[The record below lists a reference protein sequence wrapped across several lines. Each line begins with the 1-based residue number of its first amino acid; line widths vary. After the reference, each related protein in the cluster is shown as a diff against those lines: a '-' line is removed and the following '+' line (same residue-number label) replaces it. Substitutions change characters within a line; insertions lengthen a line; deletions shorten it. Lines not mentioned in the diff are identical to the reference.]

1 MSDESI
7 GIASAVAMASE
18 PRKITASNR
27 VAGAAWQPPAILS
40 RSLPTSL
47 GALSSCLRAVSAG
60 ADSLVATT
68 VRTATAVAA
77 AINPRDEE
85 KEHVSCWTDGQD

>member
-27 VAGAAWQPPAILS
+27 TVAGVAWQPPAILS
-40 RSLPTSL
+40 RSLPSSL

-85 KEHVSCWTDGQD
+85 KEQVRTEGQD